1 MSLNIKNEHV
11 HALAR
16 EAARRAGTSQT
27 SAIEKALEEYL
38 SRLETTDDRAA
49 ATGDVRRDRVDQ
61 VLADVDAIVTD
72 ADRRRLRELQES
84 LYDDSGLPAW

>member
-16 EAARRAGTSQT
+16 EAARRAGASQT
-27 SAIEKALEEYL
+27 SVIEQALEEYL
-38 SRLETTDDRAA
+38 ARLDTAEDSAPGP
-49 ATGDVRRDRVDQ
+49 GDARRHRVDQ
-61 VLADVDAIVTD
+61 VLAGVDAIVTA
-72 ADRRRLRELQES
+72 ADRRRLREIEEA